1 MKIVCLSDSF
11 KGSLDSSR
19 IGQLVEQAA
28 EKVWDEV
35 SVKALPVADGGEGT
49 VEAVLKAT
57 AGKRE
62 ACTVSDPLGRKITAE
77 YGLLDEDTAVMEIAA
92 AAGLPLLAE
101 EEKNPLRTTTYG
113 AGQMLLHILDRGCRK
128 VYIGLGG
135 SATNDCGMGFLQ
147 ALGVKFYDKS
157 GKSLDG
163 CGDALGKVEEIDFSG
178 LDSRVKQCELT
189 VLCDVENPLPGP
201 EGAVY
206 TFAAQKGGGEVLDI
220 LEAGTAHFV
229 RIVKRYLDV
238 DEKAPGSGAAG
249 GLGFCLLEILK
260 AEKKRGILAIL
271 EMIHAK
277 DWISDA
283 DFVVTGEGRI
293 DWQSAGGKAVWGV
306 ASLCRRLGK
315 LLIALVGSAGPGA
328 SLLHQDGVT
337 AIVPVPQEAV
347 PLETA
352 LEKAE
357 EYYLAAAEE
366 TFRILKAG
374 MAMGTVIQKE

>member
-11 KGSLDSSR
+11 KGSLDSGR
-19 IGQLVEQAA
+19 IGQLVKQAA
-28 EKVWDEV
+28 EKVWNDV
-35 SVKALPVADGGEGT
+35 SVKTLPVADGGEGT
-49 VEAVLKAT
+49 VEAVLKAA

-77 YGLLDEDTAVMEIAA
+77 YGLLDEDTAVMEMAA
-92 AAGLPLLAE
+92 AAGLPLLTE
-101 EEKNPLRTTTYG
+101 EEKNPLYTTTYG

-147 ALGVKFYDKS
+147 ALGVRFYDKS
-157 GKSLDG
+157 GKFLDG
-163 CGDALGKVEEIDFSG
+163 CGEALEKVEEIDFSG
-178 LDSRVKQCELT
+178 LDPRVKQCEIT
-189 VLCDVENPLPGP
+189 VLCDVENPLLGP

-206 TFAAQKGGGEVLDI
+206 TFAVQKGGGDVLDI

-229 RIVKRYLDV
+229 RMVKHYLDV
-238 DEKAPGSGAAG
+238 NEKTPGCGAAG

-277 DWISDA
+277 DWISGA

-306 ASLCRRLGK
+306 ASLCRRLDK
-315 LLIALVGSAGPGA
+315 PLIALVGSAGPGA
-328 SLLHQDGVT
+328 AMLHEDGVT

-347 PLETA
+347 PLQTA

-357 EYYLAAAEE
+357 EYYLTAAEE
-366 TFRILKAG
+366 TFRLLKTG
-374 MAMGTVIQKE
+374 MEMGAAYSK